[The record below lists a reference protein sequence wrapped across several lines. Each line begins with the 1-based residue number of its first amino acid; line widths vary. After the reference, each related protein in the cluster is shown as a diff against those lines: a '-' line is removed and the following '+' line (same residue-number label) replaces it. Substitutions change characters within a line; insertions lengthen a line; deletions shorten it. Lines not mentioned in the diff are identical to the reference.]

1 MYPEELIKETEY
13 AMCRIAIAPIRGDA
27 TDRAEIVSQLLF
39 GDRLSIIAKQEKW
52 WLIESA
58 HDNYQGWVDF
68 KQLAL
73 ISHDDFVSEDA
84 VGALAPCSFTNTLT
98 AEDGSTYHLSPGSSL
113 PFYQNGTCRVGTE
126 QFVVN
131 FSPFM
136 VGSKSIKDIEE
147 FAHFFLNT
155 PYLWGGRNVFGIDC
169 SGFVQLMFKFMGIA
183 LRRDANQQAE
193 HGEIVSF
200 LSEATL
206 GDVAFFDNA
215 EQKITHVGLML
226 NNHTIIH
233 SAGKVRIDDIDD
245 QGIFNKELGKYT
257 HALRI
262 IKRFR

>member
-1 MYPEELIKETEY
+1 METEY
-13 AMCRIAIAPIRGDA
+13 GICRIAVAPLRGDA

-39 GDRLSIIAKQEKW
+39 GDRIKIIAKQEKW

-58 HDNYQGWVDF
+58 NDNYQGWADF
-68 KQLAL
+68 KQFSI
-73 ISHDDFVSEDA
+73 ISSTDFFANNASIF
-84 VGALAPCSFTNTLT
+84 LAPCSYDNSLT
-98 AEDGSTYHLSPGSSL
+98 AEDGTTYHLSAGSSL
-113 PFYQNGTCRVGTE
+113 PFYENGSCRISEAKFT
-126 QFVVN
+126 VN
-131 FSPFM
+131 FSPFR
-136 VGSKSIKDIEE
+136 VSSDANEIEE
-147 FAHFFLNT
+147 IAKFFLNT

-169 SGFVQLMFKFMGIA
+169 SGFVQLVFKFMGIA

-200 LSEATL
+200 LSEAKL

-233 SAGKVRIDDIDD
+233 AAGKVRIDAIDD
-245 QGIFNKELGKYT
+245 QGIFNAELGKYT

-262 IKRFR
+262 IKRFH